1 MPETEDSQENLAY
14 IRTHV
19 DNLERMVR
27 FQIASNPNSKAA
39 VSDTLKARSGAAE
52 VYLALANG
60 PLNQDQLAKIVG
72 IDRSNIS
79 RIASH
84 LFDAGIINKVP
95 GPKGSRAYSWS
106 DLEQTV
112 GVSKLAKKIAGESKT
127 KASQH
132 SGKRAAS
139 VPSSGPVEPQQLD
152 SE

>member
-1 MPETEDSQENLAY
+1 MPESEDSQENLSY

-27 FQIASNPNSKAA
+27 FQIASNPNSRSA
-39 VSDTLKARSGAAE
+39 VSDTLKARAGAAD

-60 PLNQDQLAKIVG
+60 PLNQEQLASIVG
-72 IDRSNIS
+72 LDRSNIS
-79 RIASH
+79 RIATH

-112 GVSKLAKKIAGESKT
+112 GVSKLAKKIVGDSKA
-127 KASQH
+127 KAPQQT
-132 SGKRAAS
+132 GKRASS
-139 VPSSGPVEPQQLD
+139 VPSSRSVEPEQPD